1 MKRISY
7 SVLAIAMLFAVACNS
22 EAKKDKDAAT
32 TEVEAQPKTNEVM
45 PANQPKSY
53 KVVFSPDSAIL
64 GKTSEALV
72 KVMGGTAVVL
82 QDPDGKENGIE
93 LSIKLQATNRQSIGD
108 GSSFSIS
115 YSDARLQLDNST
127 SITTEN
133 GTDYLR
139 AEPESSSK
147 IETWTFK
154 IPAGAK
160 PTTLNLFMNET
171 RVSIGVK
178 LD

>member
-82 QDPDGKENGIE
+82 QDPD
-93 LSIKLQATNRQSIGD
+93 NR
-108 GSSFSIS
+108 
-115 YSDARLQLDNST
+115 R
-127 SITTEN
+127 
-133 GTDYLR
+133 
-139 AEPESSSK
+139 
-147 IETWTFK
+147 W
-154 IPAGAK
+154 
-160 PTTLNLFMNET
+160 
-171 RVSIGVK
+171 
-178 LD
+178 